1 MCTLQ
6 NHLWSEYF
14 NNKITTGTKRR
25 KKTDINHLSINVKK
39 KKKTDLFMMSE
50 VGLTEWPRT
59 VHTRLERLQL
69 PPNAGITGHIPSLGK
84 LPGVGARRAHV
95 ACIWAQIQCGS
106 PWGNPGQHQPLELG
120 GDFSQDP
127 VDADLG
133 FFGVALLAHGA
144 DELLAVV
151 PVALQAGLAE
161 AVATRRGDGLHEHLQ
176 TDGAAELLLREDSA
190 TRRAHACEKEEGNGR
205 VIFRCVSRQ
214 AN

>member
-1 MCTLQ
+1 M
-6 NHLWSEYF
+6 
-14 NNKITTGTKRR
+14 
-25 KKTDINHLSINVKK
+25 V
-39 KKKTDLFMMSE
+39 SE

-95 ACIWAQIQCGS
+95 ACIWAQVQCGS
-106 PWGNPGQHQPLELG
+106 PWGSPGQHQPLELG
-120 GDFSQDP
+120 RDFSQDP
-127 VDADLG
+127 VDAHLG

-161 AVATRRGDGLHEHLQ
+161 AVATRCGDGLHEHLQ
-176 TDGAAELLLREDSA
+176 TDGAAELLLREESA
-190 TRRAHACEKEEGNGR
+190 ARRTHACEKEEGNGR
-205 VIFRCVSRQ
+205 VKETWCRLDSHKSLGVFLDKQTNPHLEMLSVSHNASKR
-214 AN
+214 AVHTFMSRMSY